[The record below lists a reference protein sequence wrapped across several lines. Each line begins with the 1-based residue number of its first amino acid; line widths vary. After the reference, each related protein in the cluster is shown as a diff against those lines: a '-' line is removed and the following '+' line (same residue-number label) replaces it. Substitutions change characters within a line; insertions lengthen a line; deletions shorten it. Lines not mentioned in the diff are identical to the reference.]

1 MPSEEL
7 AEQTK
12 SIFIDFVQMKSFAEK
27 PLILA
32 DGEGIYVTDVDGNRY
47 MDGLSG
53 VMVCNLGYGNER
65 IIDAVSEQLKRL
77 QLSMPMYA
85 TNELALELT
94 RRITEITPPQ
104 FNTMKMLSGG
114 SEATEA
120 SMKMARQYHR
130 QSGHPHKYKVIS
142 RYWSYHGGTMGAL
155 AASGGASRKQF
166 YEPYATGY
174 VHVPPPFCFR
184 CPYGLERPS
193 CGIAC
198 ATAVEEFVKG
208 EGPETVAAIIAEPVI
223 VSGDGFVVAPDE
235 YFPILRDICDRY
247 NILLIFDE
255 IITGFGRLGAMW
267 GAEAVGAWP
276 DILAAGKGMS
286 SGYYPLS
293 VVILADKVAEAF
305 WGDTEE
311 EVQFHA
317 GHTYGAN
324 PVAGAAGIAA
334 ISELVENDYPNR
346 VRELGEHMMGRLE
359 RLKEKHQVV
368 GQITGKGLLI
378 GIEYVQDRET
388 HEPFP
393 DEVAFAKKV
402 DLACRERGLVTRPST
417 NVQVLAPP
425 FISTREQ
432 LDEMVSIID
441 EAIEAT
447 TDEYAPELAGA
458 AVR

>member
-7 AEQTK
+7 TK
-12 SIFIDFVQMKSFAEK
+12 KTKNIFVDFVQMKSFAEN

-32 DGEGIYVTDVDGNRY
+32 EGEGIHVTDVDGNRY
-47 MDGLSG
+47 IDGLSG

-65 IIDAVSEQLKRL
+65 IIDAITDQLKHL
-77 QLSMPMYA
+77 QFSMPMYA
-85 TNELALELT
+85 SNEPVLELT
-94 RRITEITPPQ
+94 ERMIEITPPQ
-104 FNTMKMLSGG
+104 FTTMKLLSGG

-130 QSGHPHKYKVIS
+130 QTGHPNRYKIIS
-142 RYWSYHGGTMGAL
+142 RYWAYHGGTMGAL

-174 VHVPPPFCFR
+174 VHVPPPFCYR

-223 VSGDGFVVAPDE
+223 VSGDGFVVPPDE

-247 NILLIFDE
+247 GILLILDE

-267 GAEAVGAWP
+267 GAEVVGAWP

-286 SGYYPLS
+286 AGYYPLS
-293 VVILADKVAEAF
+293 VVLMTDTVAEAF
-305 WGDTEE
+305 WGEAEE
-311 EVQFHA
+311 DVQFHA
-317 GHTYGAN
+317 GHTYGGN
-324 PVAGAAGIAA
+324 PVAGAAGLAA
-334 ISELVENDYPNR
+334 VSELVENDMPKR

-359 RLKEKHQVV
+359 TLKEKHQVV

-378 GIEYVQDRET
+378 GIEYVRDRET
-388 HEPFP
+388 RETFP
-393 DEVAFAKKV
+393 DELAFAKKV

-425 FISTREQ
+425 FIITKEQ

-441 EAIEAT
+441 EAIGAAT
-447 TDEYAPELAGA
+447 QKYAPELAGA
-458 AVR
+458 AAT

>member
-1 MPSEEL
+1 MAVRSEDL
-7 AEQTK
+7 AGQSK
-12 SIFIDFVQMKSFAEK
+12 RIFIDFVQMKSFAES
-27 PLILA
+27 PMILA
-32 DGEGIYVTDVDGNRY
+32 DGDGIHVTDVDGKRY

-65 IIDAVSEQLKRL
+65 IINAISEQLRRL
-77 QLSMPMYA
+77 QFSMPMYA
-85 TNELALELT
+85 TNELALELS
-94 RRITEITPPQ
+94 RQMADITPAQ
-104 FNTMKMLSGG
+104 YNTVKFLSGG

-130 QSGHPHKYKVIS
+130 QTGHPNKYKIIS
-142 RYWSYHGGTMGAL
+142 RYWAYHGGTMGAL

-174 VHVPPPFCFR
+174 VHVPPPFCYR
-184 CPYGLERPS
+184 CPYGLERPA

-198 ATAVEEFVKG
+198 AKAVEEFMKG

-223 VSGDGFVVAPDE
+223 VSGDGFVVPPDE

-247 NILLIFDE
+247 NVLLILDE
-255 IITGFGRLGAMW
+255 IITGLGRLGAMW
-267 GAEAVGAWP
+267 GAETVGAWP
-276 DILAAGKGMS
+276 DIFAAGKGMS
-286 SGYYPLS
+286 AGYYPLS
-293 VVILADKVAEAF
+293 VVVLSDTVAEAF
-305 WGDTEE
+305 WGDPEE
-311 EVQFHA
+311 DVQFHA
-317 GHTYGAN
+317 GHTYGSN

-334 ISELVENDYPNR
+334 IGELVENDFPNR

-359 RLKEKHQVV
+359 TLKEEHQVV

-378 GIEYVQDRET
+378 GIEYVQDRDT

-393 DEVAFAKKV
+393 EELAFAKKV

-417 NVQVLAPP
+417 HVQVLAPP

-441 EAIEAT
+441 DAIAAAT
-447 TDEYAPELAGA
+447 RAHAPALAGA
-458 AVR
+458 G